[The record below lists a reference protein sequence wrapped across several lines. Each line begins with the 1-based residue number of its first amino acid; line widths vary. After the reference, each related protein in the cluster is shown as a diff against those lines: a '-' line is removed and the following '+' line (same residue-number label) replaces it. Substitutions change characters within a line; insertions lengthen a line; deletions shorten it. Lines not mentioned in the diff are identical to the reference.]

1 MILIIGGECAGKR
14 TFARSLGYDDG
25 DMADAVLDGRP
36 VVFHAERLAA
46 SGDLEGLLEA
56 LAQKEA
62 VLCTEVG
69 CGIIPV
75 EPEQRLAREA
85 AGRLAAR
92 LAQRADS
99 VVRLVCGIPTVLKG
113 ELPCK

>member
-1 MILIIGGECAGKR
+1 MILILGGESAGKR
-14 TFARSLGYDDG
+14 TFVRSLGYGDG

-46 SGDLEGLLEA
+46 AGDLEGLLEA
-56 LAQKEA
+56 LAQKE
-62 VLCTEVG
+62 VVICNEVG
-69 CGIIPV
+69 CGIVPL

-85 AGRLAAR
+85 AGRLTAR
-92 LAQRADS
+92 LAQRAVS

-113 ELPCK
+113 ELPCR